1 MDRRSFL
8 KVAGLGG
15 TAMYVPASLTI
26 DSLLNKAHAV
36 SPNYSGAN
44 VNTASL
50 GGRLPQ
56 VIHVFLYGGPSELSG
71 NLTQI
76 ADIAAN
82 SQSSYENNIN
92 GITDVTTVTGGQITN
107 KGFWN
112 NAGGATM
119 EFLVDNNYMTVYRTM
134 MKRVNDT
141 RSHRESIFQAQ
152 KGTTDVEGRPGIG
165 TVLAHMLDQNR
176 SAYQSVIGKPVDQL
190 ILPFISF
197 EGETTYFSPDP
208 VQNLELRLRSQT
220 LGSNLQNPFS
230 RNEGFNTNNILD
242 NLVNSVTSGGS
253 RYSKVKDAFAA
264 REILESNVGNLQ
276 TAFNAPIRVANGSID
291 AFDQAQDFTDN
302 GDGTSNLNYPNN
314 TFSSQVRA
322 AVTLAVENVD
332 TLFIS
337 VGNVGL
343 GGWDDHNNGC
353 DRYEGRMQAL
363 FDALRVACKHIKY
376 SNGTTP
382 GGLTRQTDNIMI
394 NVYGEF
400 GRRCNL
406 NGSCGWDHG
415 NLQNLFTMMGSGI
428 RPAGAL
434 GKVVGRTQRTGTSN
448 TNNQVQAPASG
459 SYEFEPSS
467 VASTIY
473 QAFGVTNP
481 EVLTADPVMNAGG
494 SPSIDQ
500 TVAGEPPL
508 F

>member
-8 KVAGLGG
+8 KIAGLGG

-26 DSLLNKAHAV
+26 DSLLNKAYAT
-36 SPNYSGAN
+36 SPNYSGMN
-44 VNTASL
+44 VNTAPL
-50 GGRLPQ
+50 AGRMPQ

-71 NLTQI
+71 NLSQI

-82 SQSSYENNIN
+82 SQSSYENNIT
-92 GITDVTTVTGGQITN
+92 GITDVTTNPGGQITN

-112 NAGGATM
+112 DAGGATM
-119 EFLVDNNYMTVYRTM
+119 EFLVDNNYMSVYRTM

-141 RSHRESIFQAQ
+141 RSHRESIFQSQ
-152 KGTTDVEGRPGIG
+152 KGTTNVEARPGIG
-165 TVLAHMLDQNR
+165 TVLAHILDRNR
-176 SAYQSVIGKPVDQL
+176 AAFQTVAGKPVDQL

-197 EGETTYFSPDP
+197 EGETTYFTPDP
-208 VQNLELRLRSQT
+208 NKNLELRLRYQT

-230 RNEGFNTNNILD
+230 RDESNNTNNILD

-253 RYSKVKDAFAA
+253 RYSKIKDAFAA
-264 REILESNVGNLQ
+264 RTVLETNVGNLQ
-276 TAFNAPIRVANGSID
+276 TAFDAPLTFAGPID
-291 AFDQAQDFTDN
+291 VVDQAQDFTGN
-302 GDGTSNLNYPNN
+302 TLSYPSN
-314 TFSSQVRA
+314 TFASQIRA
-322 AVTLAVENVD
+322 AVTLAIENQD

-353 DRYEGRMQAL
+353 DRYAGRMQDL
-363 FDALRVACKHIKY
+363 FDALRAACKHIKY
-376 SNGTTP
+376 ASGTTP
-382 GGLTRQTDNIMI
+382 GGANRLTDNIMI
-394 NVYGEF
+394 NVHGEF
-400 GRRCNL
+400 GRRVNL

-415 NLQNLFTMMGSGI
+415 NMQNLFTLMGSGI

-448 TNNQVQAPASG
+448 TNNQFQVPAAG
-459 SYEFEPSS
+459 SYEFEPASL
-467 VASTIY
+467 ASTIY

-481 EVLTADPVMNAGG
+481 EVLTADEVMNPAG
-494 SPSIDQ
+494 SPAINQ
-500 TVAGEPPL
+500 TVAGEPPI